1 MFGDSQWSNLRSAL
15 IGAVVAAVVL
25 VTFPAAAAVGSS
37 LILGEG
43 NSADAVTSLSG
54 SATTNLR
61 ITNTRTGS
69 PALTLRVE
77 EGAAP
82 LAVNSLRRVRYLN
95 ADRLDGKHGAA
106 YALADEQPKAASCSA
121 SVIADGRDWACP
133 MTIEVPATGSVLR
146 RVRSTSTTTR
156 EAPTSCGA
164 VSTSTT
170 TLSRPQCTTSPSSL
184 MLPGRVLPT
193 SESPQGQE
201 PTRWS
206 SACPG
211 SAPTPQST
219 RGDPGCCSWPPEQT
233 MRRGQQPPSLGTQSI
248 GSRQEQWPEAPAL
261 CPGSAAGRFAGGHEL
276 PGRMMGPPAPADS
289 LAAEERED
297 VVIEQM
303 IGKRTASQLAVAVGT
318 ITVALSVIALA
329 LVVIAVTA
337 VIGVV

>member
-133 MTIEVPATGSVLR
+133 MTIEVPATGSVLLSGS
-146 RVRSTSTTTR
+146 VDFYNNSGS
-156 EAPTSCGA
+156 ADVVWCGFY
-164 VSTSTT
+164 
-170 TLSRPQCTTSPSSL
+170 LDDDP
-184 MLPGRVLPT
+184 
-193 SESPQGQE
+193 E
-201 PTRWS
+201 PT
-206 SACPG
+206 
-211 SAPTPQST
+211 TVHDVT
-219 RGDPGCCSWPPEQT
+219 I
-233 MRRGQQPPSLGTQSI
+233 QPHAFGTCASDL
-248 GSRQEQWPEAPAL
+248 RV
-261 CPGSAAGRFAGGHEL
+261 AAGAGTYTLEFRLSG
-276 PGRMMGPPAPADS
+276 
-289 LAAEERED
+289 
-297 VVIEQM
+297 
-303 IGKRTASQLAVAVGT
+303 VGT
-318 ITVALSVIALA
+318 NTAIDQGGSWMLFVAS
-329 LVVIAVTA
+329 
-337 VIGVV
+337 